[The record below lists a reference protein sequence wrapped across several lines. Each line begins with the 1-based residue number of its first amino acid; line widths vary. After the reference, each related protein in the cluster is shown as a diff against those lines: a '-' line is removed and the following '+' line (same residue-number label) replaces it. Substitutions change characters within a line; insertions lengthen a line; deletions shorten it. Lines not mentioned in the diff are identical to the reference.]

1 MARVRL
7 VPVGKMSDGRKTVL
21 VVDDSSFM
29 RTLVKQ
35 ILAVDE
41 AFNVIGEAADGVTAV
56 AMAMTAKP
64 DIIILDIEMP
74 KMDGLEAMKR
84 LKLFSKAKVIILSS
98 VAQVGSE
105 AAQKARMLGAFEV
118 IPKPSGA
125 ISMDLK
131 PKRGR
136 QLLEVIHAAA
146 GLPPPDFQQL
156 AMRIKQMSVADQP

>member
-1 MARVRL
+1 
-7 VPVGKMSDGRKTVL
+7 MSDGRKTVL

-156 AMRIKQMSVADQP
+156 AMRIKQMSAADQP

>member
-1 MARVRL
+1 
-7 VPVGKMSDGRKTVL
+7 MSELGRKTVL

-35 ILAVDE
+35 ILGVDE
-41 AFNVIGEAADGVTAV
+41 AFVVIGEAGDGVTAV
-56 AMAMTAKP
+56 AMAMTSKP
-64 DIIILDIEMP
+64 DIIVLDIEMP

-105 AAQKARMLGAFEV
+105 VAQKARMLGAFDV

-156 AMRIKQMSVADQP
+156 ALRIKQMSVSE

>member
-1 MARVRL
+1 
-7 VPVGKMSDGRKTVL
+7 MSDGRKTVL

-35 ILAVDE
+35 IIGVDE
-41 AFNVIGEAADGVTAV
+41 AFNVIGEAADGVSAV

-84 LKLFSKAKVIILSS
+84 LKLFSPAKVIILSS
-98 VAQVGSE
+98 VAQIGSE

-136 QLLEVIHAAA
+136 QLLEVMHAAA
-146 GLPPPDFQQL
+146 GLPPPDFQ
-156 AMRIKQMSVADQP
+156 AMALRIKSVSVPES